1 MFYKTTIKSL
11 NPKYANPKYQNVM
24 SGKIDL
30 TVFVFQKLGYMISI

>member
-11 NPKYANPKYQNVM
+11 NPNANPKYQNVM